1 MRAGRMKPDTCSP
14 FELYICL
21 DPTMDRQECGA
32 HRTRFCLQVSM
43 DVVPE
48 IIRTIHWSLIVFI
61 LGAPLFAGEV
71 DLTLHAV
78 VVPFLMLHWA
88 TNQSVCALTEME
100 KYLRGKTDD
109 DETFF
114 GQVVGPVYKFRT
126 KGLENIMLWGLL
138 VTLWIVTLVQ
148 LQRSGF
154 RHLRADFARFY
165 SSS

>member
-1 MRAGRMKPDTCSP
+1 
-14 FELYICL
+14 
-21 DPTMDRQECGA
+21 MDI
-32 HRTRFCLQVSM
+32 
-43 DVVPE
+43 VPE
-48 IIRTIHWSLIVFI
+48 IIRIIHWSLIVFI
-61 LGAPLFAGEV
+61 VGSPFFAGEV

-78 VVPFLMLHWA
+78 VVPFLMLHWI

-100 KYLRGKTDD
+100 KYLRGKTND

-126 KGLENIMLWGLL
+126 KGRENIMLWGLL
-138 VTLWIVTLVQ
+138 VTLWLVTLFQ
-148 LQRSGF
+148 LQCSGF

>member
-1 MRAGRMKPDTCSP
+1 
-14 FELYICL
+14 
-21 DPTMDRQECGA
+21 MD
-32 HRTRFCLQVSM
+32 L
-43 DVVPE
+43 VPE

-61 LGAPLFAGEV
+61 IGAPFFAGEV

-78 VVPFLMLHWA
+78 VVPFLMLHWV
-88 TNQSVCALTEME
+88 TNQSICALTEME

-126 KGLENIMLWGLL
+126 KGIENIMLWGLL